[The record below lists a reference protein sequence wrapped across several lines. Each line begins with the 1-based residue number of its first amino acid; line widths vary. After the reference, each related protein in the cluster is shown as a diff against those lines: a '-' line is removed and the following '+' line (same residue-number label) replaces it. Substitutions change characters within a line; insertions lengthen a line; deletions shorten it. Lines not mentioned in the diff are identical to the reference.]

1 MSTKEST
8 HITPQWEKR
17 VKLTKF
23 FYTYLIKSK
32 IGIDINKEAIQD
44 FNLDADQLRIFEYFL
59 SNQQNLIDLINKNTN
74 SNWECSR
81 LNLVDQAILFETISE
96 YNTFHTEK
104 SILID
109 QALITVKKYSD
120 YENYKYL
127 NAILDKILK

>member
-74 SNWECSR
+74 SNWDCSR